1 MFFITVIIYKKN
13 IDEIVSLDSIKA
25 LVQEKE
31 DIRVIVVDNSDFF
44 YASKNEPAFMTHF
57 DKTVG
62 TYINMGDNAGLPKAY
77 NKAIK
82 YALKLE
88 RQNEWDKSFM
98 LFVDD
103 DTSIS
108 TQYLEHVYAEA
119 TAEER
124 NTDKVNL
131 ITGMIESGGRP
142 LSPVYGYRFR
152 FTSKDYITEPG
163 IYADAACINS
173 AMAIRMSALKEAH
186 GFDERLFLDMTD
198 FTLMY
203 KLSKKGLNSMLVIDE
218 KIQQDFSGRD
228 MTDRKAT
235 LARFEIYRKD
245 FTTYCKITGKSRR
258 YAAMG
263 ILKRRIAIQKKTR

>member
-1 MFFITVIIYKKN
+1 MFYITVIIYKKN
-13 IDEIVSLDSIKA
+13 IDEIASLDSIKA
-25 LVQEKE
+25 LIKEKE
-31 DIRVIVVDNSDFF
+31 DVRVIVVDNSDFF
-44 YASKNEPAFMTHF
+44 YASKNEPAFSEHF
-57 DKTVG
+57 SEGVG
-62 TYINMGDNAGLPKAY
+62 KYINMGDNAGLPKAY

-88 RQNEWDKSFM
+88 RQSEWEKSFM

-108 TQYLEHVYAEA
+108 TEYLEHIYAEA
-119 TAEER
+119 TDEAR
-124 NTDKVNL
+124 NTDKVNI
-131 ITGMIESGGRP
+131 ITGFIESGKRP

-152 FTSKDYITEPG
+152 FKGKDYIKEPG
-163 IYADAACINS
+163 IYADVACINS
-173 AMAIRMSALKEAH
+173 AMAVRLSALKEVH

-203 KLSKKGLNSMLVIDE
+203 KLTKKGLNKMLVMEDVIS
-218 KIQQDFSGRD
+218 QDFSGRD

-235 LARFEIYRKD
+235 LARFEIYKKD
-245 FTTYCKITGKSRR
+245 FATYCRITGKSRR

-263 ILKRRIAIQKKTR
+263 ILKRRIAIQKKTK